1 MQVND
6 AVEHFRA
13 VLSVDPIPQST
24 EIVAKVDVPARLDAG
39 KHSNHG
45 YTLPSG
51 APLTELP

>member
-1 MQVND
+1 
-6 AVEHFRA
+6 

-51 APLTELP
+51 APSTELP